1 MSRDA
6 ATALPFSM
14 WTATALRLT
23 RSSSARIIARAMGE
37 ARQTVAARSCV
48 VPGNHDGVHR
58 GHRALIDAA
67 SAYARPRGLRVVALT
82 FDPHP
87 MYVLAPERAPDRLTT
102 IARRIE
108 LLRGAGCD
116 EVHVATFDAAFAAQ
130 SPEAFADAVLVEMLH
145 ARAIVLGPDFR
156 FGAKRAGDLALLEKF
171 GQARDFEVV
180 PLAPLCADGAPVSS
194 SRIRAALGVGDV
206 QTAATLLGRVH
217 DVDGE
222 VVLGH
227 QRGRT
232 LGFPTANLGPSA
244 VLLPADG
251 VYAVVARVLDHGAA
265 GAVPPVLGATASA
278 PARVLGGVANLG
290 VRPTVGGGRS
300 VEVHLFDF
308 DADLYGAR
316 LRVGFVARLREE
328 RRFSG
333 LAALTAQIAQ
343 DAADA
348 RVKLASREEEFDR
361 WL

>member
-1 MSRDA
+1 MHERPSR
-6 ATALPFSM
+6 
-14 WTATALRLT
+14 ALRLT
-23 RSSSARIIARAMGE
+23 RSGSARIIARAMGE

-67 SAYARPRGLRVVALT
+67 STYAQPRGLRVVALT

-87 MYVLAPERAPDRLTT
+87 LYVLAPERAPARLTT

-130 SPEAFADAVLVEMLH
+130 SPETFADAVLVDTLH

-156 FGAKRAGDLALLEKF
+156 FGARRAGDLALLEEL
-171 GQARDFEVV
+171 GRARDFEVV
-180 PLAPLCADGAPVSS
+180 PLAPLCADGAPISS
-194 SRIRAALGVGDV
+194 SRIRAALGDGDV
-206 QTAATLLGRVH
+206 RAAATLLGRVH

-251 VYAVVARVLDHGAA
+251 VYAVVARVLGDAAA
-265 GAVPPVLGATASA
+265 GA

-290 VRPTVGGGRS
+290 VRPTVGAGRS

-308 DADLYGAR
+308 DGDLYGAQ

-328 RRFSG
+328 RRFDG

-348 RVKLASREEEFDR
+348 RVKLASREQELDR